1 MVPPASNAN
10 SSGAYVSD
18 SELGRAD
25 STASQLR
32 AVSSNGTA
40 VSMTMNGGG
49 SDFTRSPGS
58 LTSTV
63 GSVGSP
69 GTSSKFR
76 GIRDLEEKDYSQ
88 VSASDK
94 NGTQRKEGLLWALS
108 RPGSHADPRGLNKQA
123 WHK

>member
-1 MVPPASNAN
+1 MA
-10 SSGAYVSD
+10 
-18 SELGRAD
+18 
-25 STASQLR
+25 
-32 AVSSNGTA
+32 
-40 VSMTMNGGG
+40 MNGGA
-49 SDFTRSPGS
+49 SEFSRSPGS

-69 GTSSKFR
+69 SNTSKFR

-88 VSASDK
+88 ISANDK